1 MVKAVALFI
10 TLNPDSMISSSPRWT
25 APCRRFARVFA
36 IACAASQLGAQTAP
50 APGAAKPAAATEAVL
65 LNPFEVST
73 SKDTGYVAGSSLAG
87 GRAETPLRLTP
98 ASISVMTRE
107 FMDDLNINNLEAA
120 SNWAISV
127 MPGNERQNESPF
139 GTFSFNFRN
148 TGGSGN
154 YPTRNYFLFYA
165 NSDGYN
171 TERFEFA
178 RGPNSLLFGDAAL
191 GGVSTNF
198 TKQARFGQ
206 KRHEARFQFDNE
218 GSWRSTLDT
227 QWGNDTLAVRANGL
241 MQRNKGWRDGVYEN
255 REGVHV
261 AASYKVGPNTQIRAE
276 HESLE
281 TRALIYQTTYSD
293 NASYWD
299 GKTTND
305 TNGTIAGPNNFGLEL
320 FGGNAYHVFS
330 FTSPGAGVLDW
341 RTSYRTRGTGFA
353 IKPEGRSDIA
363 NAPRL
368 PSREF
373 NLGPIDSNQVR
384 QLGTHV
390 LSLDHRISADWF
402 AQLAYFRMDHDA
414 EAKNT
419 ESRAT
424 DYRVDVNRLLPNGQT
439 NPKFGQKFADID
451 QQIQYQDN
459 RVEDVRFLTTYKF
472 EWAKAFDLK
481 QRFSAIGGFRP
492 ERFEMWQRRM
502 RRVDNPLVPL
512 VTDARNIVRYRVY
525 WDEPL
530 KYAVGNQPPSVPGA
544 TFKYADIGFGSK
556 EHKDL
561 GYAQVVSNSTF
572 FGDRLSI
579 LAGMRRDMLKRRI
592 IQQYTNDPITGY
604 SIYGGFD
611 PSIKANRPGYE
622 QNEKIS
628 VSSSNL
634 GGVLYVLPWLGL
646 QANYSE
652 NFGLPTSGVNK
663 YDGGAFT
670 PPKGKGSDLG
680 VKLSLAQNKL
690 YAVFTRYE
698 SSQVDRIIGGGNL
711 TEIRRIWTNLGA
723 TEDAKI
729 NFNYRDTE
737 DIEAKG
743 WEAEIVANP
752 LPNLRLTAN
761 YARPD
766 ATIIQQRPGQ
776 QAYVAANLATWTAAG
791 ALTAPTGAV
800 INPTQIRADI
810 LTINNA
816 LEGIAK
822 GATNNSTFRHSTNF
836 YGTYTISAG
845 PLKGL
850 NIGGGGNHRGAR
862 KIGNRDARLKFNTTT
877 ATATQVREAAF
888 DYLYAASTFE
898 ATMHASYDYRFT
910 KNVRARFQLNV
921 SNLLDTQDLVIT
933 SFGTYT
939 VGGVGSTIAQA
950 DNSFYYINPRKM
962 TLSATFNF

>member
-1 MVKAVALFI
+1 MTHPSNPFRAV
-10 TLNPDSMISSSPRWT
+10 PR
-25 APCRRFARVFA
+25 ARVTFLAALGLFA
-36 IACAASQLGAQTAP
+36 QPLLAQTAP
-50 APGAAKPAAATEAVL
+50 ASAAKASASNIETVL
-65 LNPFEVST
+65 LNPFEVT
-73 SKDTGYVAGSSLAG
+73 SGKDTGYVAGSSLAG
-87 GRAETPLRLTP
+87 GRAETPLALTP

-107 FMDDLNINNLEAA
+107 FMDDLNITNLEQA
-120 SNWAISV
+120 STWAISV
-127 MPGNERQNESPF
+127 MPGNERQNETPF

-165 NSDGYN
+165 NSDSYN
-171 TERFEFA
+171 SERFEFA

-198 TKQARFGQ
+198 TKQARFNLQ
-206 KRHEARFQFDNE
+206 RHEFRLQGDTD
-218 GSWRSTLDT
+218 GGWRSSLDT
-227 QWGNDTLAVRANGL
+227 QWGNQKFAVRANGVV
-241 MQRNKGWRDGVYEN
+241 QRNKLWRNGTYED
-255 REGVHV
+255 RDAVHV

-276 HESLE
+276 HETMQ

-293 NASYWD
+293 NVSYWD

-305 TNGTIAGPNNFGLEL
+305 TNATVANANAFGVEQ
-320 FGGNAYHVFS
+320 FGGTAYNIFS

-363 NAPRL
+363 NSPRL

-384 QLGTHV
+384 ELGTHV
-390 LSLDHRISADWF
+390 FYVDHRISPDWF
-402 AQLAYFRMDHDA
+402 VQVAYFRMDHDA

-424 DYRVDVNRLLPNGQT
+424 DRRIDVNRLLPNGQL
-439 NPKFGQKFADID
+439 NPKFGIAFADID

-472 EWAKAFDLK
+472 DWPKAFDLK
-481 QRFSAIGGFRP
+481 QRFSMIGGFRP

-502 RRVDNPLVPL
+502 RNVANPLVPL

-525 WDEPL
+525 WDEPF
-530 KYAVGNQPPSVPGA
+530 KYAVGDQPPSVPGA

-561 GYAQVVSNSTF
+561 TYTQLVSNSTF
-572 FGDRLSI
+572 FHDRLSV
-579 LAGMRRDMLKRRI
+579 LAGLRRDTLKRRI

-622 QNEKIS
+622 QNEK
-628 VSSSNL
+628 VGVTSSNI

-663 YDGGAFT
+663 YDGSGFT

-680 VKLSLAQNKL
+680 VKFSLAQNKL
-690 YAVFTRYE
+690 YAVLTRYE
-698 SSQVDRIIGGGNL
+698 SSQVDRILGGGNL

-723 TEDAKI
+723 TEDNKI

-752 LPNLRLTAN
+752 IPNLRLTAN
-761 YARPD
+761 HARPE

-776 QAYVAANLATWTAAG
+776 QAYVAANLAAWTAAG
-791 ALTAPTGAV
+791 NNAALPNAA
-800 INPTQIRADI
+800 QIRADI

-822 GATNNSTFRHSTNF
+822 GATTNSTFRHSTNF
-836 YGTYTISAG
+836 YGTYNFSTG

-850 NIGGGGNHRGAR
+850 NIGGGGNHRSTR
-862 KIGNRDARLKFNTTT
+862 KIGNRDARLKFTTN
-877 ATATQVREAAF
+877 APTATQIREAAF
-888 DYLYAASTFE
+888 DYLYAPATFE
-898 ATMHASYDYRFT
+898 ATMHASYDYRFSN
-910 KNVRARFQLNV
+910 KIRGHFQLNV
-921 SNLLDTQDLVIT
+921 SNLFNNKDLVIT
-933 SFGTYT
+933 SYGTYNE
-939 VGGVGSTIAQA
+939 GGVGANPLRQT
-950 DNSFYYINPRKM
+950 DNSFYYINPRKI
-962 TLSATFNF
+962 TFSTTFNF

>member
-1 MVKAVALFI
+1 MPLPCPSATASCCRLAVLSAL
-10 TLNPDSMISSSPRWT
+10 LALAPRL
-25 APCRRFARVFA
+25 R
-36 IACAASQLGAQTAP
+36 AQTIPPP
-50 APGAAKPAAATEAVL
+50 ATATTRSETVL
-65 LNPFEVST
+65 LNPFEVNT
-73 SKDTGYVAGSSLAG
+73 SKDTGYAAGSSLAG
-87 GRAETPLRLTP
+87 GRADTPLRLTP
-98 ASISVMTRE
+98 ASISVMTKE
-107 FMDDLNINNLEAA
+107 FMDDLNITSLESA
-120 SNWAISV
+120 SNWATSV

-139 GTFSFNFRN
+139 GTFQFNFRN

-165 NSDGYN
+165 NSDAYN

-198 TKQARFGQ
+198 TKQARFNL
-206 KRHEARFQFDNE
+206 KRSELRLQADTD
-218 GSWRSTLDT
+218 GGWRSSLDT
-227 QWGNDTLAVRANGL
+227 QWGTDRFGIRANGL
-241 MQRNKGWRDGVYEN
+241 VQRNQGWRDGTYED
-255 REGVHV
+255 REGVHL
-261 AASYKVGPNTQIRAE
+261 AASYKVAANTQVRAE
-276 HESLE
+276 VESLR

-293 NASYWD
+293 NASYW
-299 GKTTND
+299 
-305 TNGTIAGPNNFGLEL
+305 NGTTVNNDNTTIASPNNVGLEQ
-320 FGGNAYHVFS
+320 FGGNAYLIYS
-330 FTSPGAGVLDW
+330 FTSPAAGVLDW

-363 NAPRL
+363 NSPRL

-384 QLGTHV
+384 QLNNNV
-390 LSLDHRISADWF
+390 LYVDHRINDAWF

-424 DYRVDVNRLLPNGQT
+424 DYRVDVNRLLPNGQL
-439 NPKFGQKFADID
+439 NPKFGKVFADID

-472 EWAKAFDLK
+472 DWKKAFDLK
-481 QRFSAIGGFRP
+481 QRLSFIGGFRP

-502 RRVDNPLVPL
+502 RRVNNAAVPL

-525 WDEPL
+525 WDEPFT
-530 KYAVGNQPPSVPGA
+530 YAVGNQPPSIPGA
-544 TFKYADIGFGSK
+544 EFKYADIGFGSK

-561 GYAQVVSNSTF
+561 TYMQVVSASTF
-572 FGDRLSI
+572 FNERLSL
-579 LAGMRRDMLKRRI
+579 LAGIRRDTLKRRI

-622 QNEKIS
+622 QNEKIN
-628 VSSSNL
+628 VTSSNL
-634 GGVLYVLPWLGL
+634 GAVFYVLPWLGL

-663 YDGGAFT
+663 YDGSGFT

-680 VKLSLAQNKL
+680 VKFSLAQNKL
-690 YAVFTRYE
+690 YAVISRYE
-698 SSQVDRIIGGGNL
+698 SSQVDRILGGGNL
-711 TEIRRIWTNLGA
+711 TEIRRIWTNMGA

-752 LPNLRLTAN
+752 LPNVRLSAN
-761 YARPD
+761 YARPE

-776 QAYVAANLATWTAAG
+776 QAYVAANLAAWTAAG
-791 ALTAPTGAV
+791 ALSAPSGSV
-800 INPTQIRADI
+800 INPAQIRADI

-822 GATNNSTFRHSTNF
+822 GATTNSTYRDSTNF
-836 YGTYTISAG
+836 YGTYTFTGGAV
-845 PLKGL
+845 KGL
-850 NIGGGGNHRGAR
+850 NVGAGGNHRGTR
-862 KIGNRDARLKFNTTT
+862 KIGNRDARLKFNTNSP
-877 ATATQVREAAF
+877 TATQIREAAF
-888 DYLYAASTFE
+888 DYLYAPSTFE
-898 ATMHASYDYRFT
+898 ATMHASYDYRFSQ
-910 KNVRARFQLNV
+910 KIRARFQLNV
-921 SNLLDTQDLVIT
+921 TNLLNTKDLVIT
-933 SFGTYT
+933 SYGTYNE
-939 VGGVGSTIAQA
+939 GGLGANPIRQT
-950 DNSFYYINPRKM
+950 DNAFYYINPRKF
-962 TLSATFNF
+962 TFSTTFNF

>member
-1 MVKAVALFI
+1 MMNRVSA
-10 TLNPDSMISSSPRWT
+10 RRT
-25 APCRRFARVFA
+25 ASCRR
-36 IACAASQLGAQTAP
+36 ICLILACGTTLLKLGAQSAPVAGAP
-50 APGAAKPAAATEAVL
+50 AKSGAEADAIL

-73 SKDTGYVAGSSLAG
+73 GKDTGYVAGSSLAG

-120 SNWAISV
+120 STWTVSV

-206 KRHEARFQFDNE
+206 KRREARFQFDSD
-218 GSWRSTLDT
+218 GSWRSTLDA
-227 QWGNDTLAVRANGL
+227 QWGNDKFAVRANGL
-241 MQRNKGWRDGVYEN
+241 VQRNQGWRDGVYEN
-255 REGVHV
+255 REGIHV

-281 TRALIYQTTYSD
+281 TRALLFQTTYSD

-299 GKTTND
+299 GRTTND
-305 TNGTIAGPNNFGLEL
+305 TNGTIASPNNFGLEL
-320 FGGNAYHVFS
+320 FGGTAYNVFS
-330 FTSPGAGVLDW
+330 FASPGAGVLDW
-341 RTSYRTRGTGFA
+341 RTSYRTRGPGFA
-353 IKPEGRSDIA
+353 IKPEGRTDIA
-363 NAPRL
+363 NSPRL

-373 NLGPIDSNQVR
+373 NLGPIDSNQIR

-390 LSLDHRISADWF
+390 ISLDHRFSDVWF

-414 EAKNT
+414 EARNT

-424 DYRVDVNRLLPNGQT
+424 DHRIDVNRLLPNGQT
-439 NPKFGQKFADID
+439 NPKFGQRFADID

-459 RVEDVRFLTTYKF
+459 RVEDVRLLTTYKF

-481 QRFSAIGGFRP
+481 QRFSVIAGYRP

-525 WDEPL
+525 WDEPF
-530 KYAVGNQPPSVPGA
+530 KYAVGNQQTSVPGA
-544 TFKYADIGFGSK
+544 TFRYADIGFGSK

-561 GYAQVVSNSTF
+561 SYAQVVSNSTF
-572 FGDRLSI
+572 FGDRLSV
-579 LAGMRRDMLKRRI
+579 LAGVRRDTLKRRI

-604 SIYGGFD
+604 SVYGGFD

-622 QNEKIS
+622 QSEK
-628 VSSSNL
+628 VNVTSSNL

-663 YDGGAFT
+663 YDGAGFT
-670 PPKGKGSDLG
+670 PPRGKGSDLG

-711 TEIRRIWTNLGA
+711 TEIRRIWTNMGM

-752 LPNLRLTAN
+752 WPNLRLTAN

-776 QAYVAANLATWTAAG
+776 QAYVAANISAWTAAG
-791 ALTAPTGAV
+791 ALPEPAGAV

-810 LTINNA
+810 LTINSA

-822 GATNNSTFRHSTNF
+822 GATNNSTFRNSTNF
-836 YGTYTISAG
+836 YGTYTLPGG

-850 NIGGGGNHRGAR
+850 SIGGGGNHRGAR
-862 KIGNRDARLKFNTTT
+862 KIGSRDARLKFNT
-877 ATATQVREAAF
+877 AAPNALQIRAAAF

-898 ATMHASYDYRFT
+898 ATMHTSYDYRFN
-910 KNVRARFQLNV
+910 KNIRARFQINV
-921 SNLLDTQDLVIT
+921 SNLLNTKDLVIT
-933 SFGTYT
+933 SFGTYA
-939 VGGVGSTIAQA
+939 VGGVGTTIAQT
-950 DNSFYYINPRKM
+950 DNSFYYINPRKI
-962 TLSATFNF
+962 TFSATFNF